1 MDTLDNMRTF
11 LTVVK
16 AGSFS
21 AAARALDTVPSVV
34 AKRINQLEHSM
45 KAPLFHRSTR
55 KLELTN
61 VGHRCHTRFL
71 TIVTDVDNAFK
82 DIAGAGSRLEERLR
96 IKCPTTL
103 TLVHFGD
110 LLTEFQIAHP
120 GVRLELVLIDRSVNP
135 LEEAFD
141 VAIGA
146 LPTSYANVAD
156 IPLCPMPRTVI
167 ASPAYL
173 DRAGTP
179 RHPRDLIDHDC
190 LAFLATGTNWQFR
203 GRGEVFTVDVPT
215 NFSVNDSHVL
225 LRAVEKDM
233 GIAMIARHIAR
244 ESLDADRAVEILP
257 DYPVPDLVVKALV
270 PETRR
275 RSPAIRALI
284 EWLID
289 ACQPLAPWDRTRAT
303 PAPAS

>member
-11 LTVVK
+11 ISVVK

-21 AAARALDTVPSVV
+21 AAARGMDTVPSVV
-34 AKRINQLEHSM
+34 AKRINQLEHKM

-55 KLELTN
+55 RLELTT
-61 VGHRCHTRFL
+61 VGHRCHARFL
-71 TIVTDVDNAFK
+71 AIITEVDNAFK
-82 DIAGAGSRLEERLR
+82 DIAGSGERLEERLR

-103 TLVHFGD
+103 TIIHFGD
-110 LLTEFQIAHP
+110 LLTRFQAAHP
-120 GVRLELVLIDRSVNP
+120 GIKLELVLLDRSVNP

-167 ASPAYL
+167 AAPGYL
-173 DRAGTP
+173 ERAGTP
-179 RHPRDLIDHDC
+179 SDPRDLRDHDC

-203 GRGEVFTVDVPT
+203 RHGELVTVDVPT

-225 LRAVEKDM
+225 LRAVEEEM
-233 GIAMIARHIAR
+233 GIAMLARHIAR
-244 ESLDADRAVEILP
+244 PSLEAGRVMEVLT
-257 DYPVPDLVVKALV
+257 DYPVPDLWVKALV
-270 PETRR
+270 PENRR
-275 RSPAIRALI
+275 KSPAIRALLA
-284 EWLID
+284 WLID
-289 ACQPLAPWDRTRAT
+289 ACQPLAPWDRPRADG
-303 PAPAS
+303 S